1 MSLQTP
7 STDKALMRVGL
18 GTQTAYDA
26 LSSYTPGGLYYAM
39 QDKVSDHKY
48 IKLYVAQSASDAYA
62 LVTDYAD
69 EAGAWR
75 TGRAFTI
82 KDNSEAHAGTAV
94 TVKGDS
100 AVTLKLPATIT
111 ANIIGAVTGKA
122 DTAGTADKLAV
133 GDKGSATVPVYFD
146 NGVPVACTSLSL
158 DTTGSA
164 AKLSTSRTFSLT
176 GLATGSGVFD
186 GSANCSINVTSITA
200 SGTNQP
206 LILQYG
212 TGTTEDTDVYTFNGA
227 SEKTVQ
233 LVADGNYINLTTAA
247 GKITLGPGASLT
259 SLQSDVDT
267 IRANYVNKTN
277 HAKDV
282 QGAKDY
288 AKTYADG
295 IYDKIAGGQLPA
307 AFDTLKEIVDYLDG
321 EDGSAADAVLTK
333 IDNKA
338 NKDGSNVGSS
348 SAFATWNY
356 LNIGGSAAKW
366 TTARTFTISGTAS
379 ASAAKGESVDGSG
392 NVTLLLPQT
401 LSGLT
406 SVTSTT
412 FTGNLIG
419 TASKASALVVS
430 KAIGGT
436 TVPVYIDANGVPQV
450 CTSISLTAS
459 KANQWA
465 TARTFKIEDSAST
478 PHAGT
483 GASVDGTGN
492 VTLKLP
498 TTITATLNGTADAA
512 KKLVKSDGTDYA
524 IGTATRPIYF
534 AGGVPVAC
542 SDSLDVD
549 ITGNAATASEAT
561 HASKADNATNA
572 TKATSAGKW
581 TNAMNVTVGA
591 STKSFNYDNAGITF
605 AATEIGSTV
614 IWETF

>member
-1 MSLQTP
+1 
-7 STDKALMRVGL
+7 
-18 GTQTAYDA
+18 
-26 LSSYTPGGLYYAM
+26 
-39 QDKVSDHKY
+39 
-48 IKLYVAQSASDAYA
+48 
-62 LVTDYAD
+62 
-69 EAGAWR
+69 
-75 TGRAFTI
+75 
-82 KDNSEAHAGTAV
+82 
-94 TVKGDS
+94 
-100 AVTLKLPATIT
+100 
-111 ANIIGAVTGKA
+111 
-122 DTAGTADKLAV
+122 
-133 GDKGSATVPVYFD
+133 
-146 NGVPVACTSLSL
+146 
-158 DTTGSA
+158 
-164 AKLSTSRTFSLT
+164 
-176 GLATGSGVFD
+176 
-186 GSANCSINVTSITA
+186 
-200 SGTNQP
+200 
-206 LILQYG
+206 
-212 TGTTEDTDVYTFNGA
+212 
-227 SEKTVQ
+227 
-233 LVADGNYINLTTAA
+233 
-247 GKITLGPGASLT
+247 
-259 SLQSDVDT
+259 
-267 IRANYVNKTN
+267 
-277 HAKDV
+277 
-282 QGAKDY
+282 
-288 AKTYADG
+288 
-295 IYDKIAGGQLPA
+295 
-307 AFDTLKEIVDYLDG
+307 
-321 EDGSAADAVLTK
+321 VLTK

-379 ASAAKGESVDGSG
+379 ADAANGKSVDGSG

-406 SVTSTT
+406 SVTATT
-412 FTGNLIG
+412 FTGNLTG

-524 IGTATRPIYF
+524 IGTATQPIYF

-581 TNAMNVTVGA
+581 TNAMNVTIGA
-591 STKSFNYDNAGITF
+591 KTQSFNYASAGITF
-605 AATEIGSTV
+605 AATDIGSTV
-614 IWETF
+614 VWETF